1 MVGMCS
7 GVVQFAATDT
17 AMPSSHRYKSLERQA
32 PMRFS
37 DADALAACR
46 GSAHVH
52 MASARH
58 AANGCMDICGSA

>member
-1 MVGMCS
+1 MVSMCF
-7 GVVQFAATDT
+7 GVVQFAVTGT
-17 AMPSSHRYKSLERQA
+17 VMPSSHRYKSLERQA

-46 GSAHVH
+46 GSAHAH

-58 AANGCMDICGSA
+58 VANGCMDICGTA